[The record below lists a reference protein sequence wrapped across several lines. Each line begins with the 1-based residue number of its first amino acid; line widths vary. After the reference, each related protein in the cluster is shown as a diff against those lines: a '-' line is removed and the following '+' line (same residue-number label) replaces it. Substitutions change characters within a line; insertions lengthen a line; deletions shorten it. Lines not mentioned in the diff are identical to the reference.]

1 MSVSESVIIA
11 MIATIPPT
19 ITAIASLLASLRN
32 AESIRRLHTDING
45 RMGQLLETTTKAAH
59 SAGKLEQAAEDKVTA
74 ADVVKADK
82 IRAEDKS
89 K

>member
-1 MSVSESVIIA
+1 MTITDSVIIA

-45 RMGQLLETTTKAAH
+45 RMGQLLETSTKAAH
-59 SAGKLEQAAEDKVTA
+59 TAGKLEQIVEDKLVAAE
-74 ADVVKADK
+74 VVKADK
-82 IRAEDKS
+82 LRTETK
-89 K
+89 